1 MTVGRLIFLLLEKE
15 SNGISIIIAFILN
28 LRALD
33 HHSSF
38 CRSAAFFTLYW
49 WVLLSSSS
57 LLGSIII
64 AWSTASLAD
73 VYVHRFK
80 CSFLTHGYD

>member
-64 AWSTASLAD
+64 ALFLPGQLFLLRMSTMFQ
-73 VYVHRFK
+73 V
-80 CSFLTHGYD
+80 

>member
-49 WVLLSSSS
+49 RVLLSSSS

-64 AWSTASLAD
+64 ALFLPSQLFLLLMSTLLQ
-73 VYVHRFK
+73 V
-80 CSFLTHGYD
+80 

>member
-1 MTVGRLIFLLLEKE
+1 MTVGRLIFLLEKE

-64 AWSTASLAD
+64 ALFLPGQLFLLRMSTMFQ
-73 VYVHRFK
+73 V
-80 CSFLTHGYD
+80 

>member
-49 WVLLSSSS
+49 WVLFSSSS
-57 LLGSIII
+57 LLGSIIL
-64 AWSTASLAD
+64 ALFLPGQLFLLRMSTMFQ
-73 VYVHRFK
+73 V
-80 CSFLTHGYD
+80 

>member
-1 MTVGRLIFLLLEKE
+1 MTVGRLIFLLLDKE

-57 LLGSIII
+57 LLGSTII
-64 AWSTASLAD
+64 ALFLPSQLFLLLMSTLLQ
-73 VYVHRFK
+73 V
-80 CSFLTHGYD
+80 